1 MEFGESC
8 GRIGRRITG
17 PPQRG
22 DKSEKEG
29 EERGDRQEERDRRVE
44 KGERETHTER
54 RKSERLKK
62 DKSY

>member
-1 MEFGESC
+1 MEFGDSC
-8 GRIGRRITG
+8 GRIGRKIAG

-44 KGERETHTER
+44 KGERERETQRE
-54 RKSERLKK
+54 EKK
-62 DKSY
+62 

>member
-1 MEFGESC
+1 MEFGDSC
-8 GRIGRRITG
+8 GRIGRKIAG

-44 KGERETHTER
+44 KGGRERETQRE
-54 RKSERLKK
+54 EKK
-62 DKSY
+62 